1 VLFVAGPA
9 GTANTGA
16 VDLLPELAA
25 LCREHGVRF
34 HVDAACRGRSDWRW
48 GWSGDIHARLGVRER
63 PGGTVPLNLT
73 QKILHSHVVS
83 GEVVAGAHITVGV
96 DQVLVED
103 ATGTMTGMQFEM
115 LGVDDIAVPLG
126 VLYVDHNVLQIDD
139 RNMQDHRYL
148 RSFADRHGLRFSP
161 PGHGI
166 SHYIHL
172 EHFGR
177 PGELLVGA
185 DSHSTM
191 AGAVGM
197 FATGVGGLEA
207 AVALAGYGF
216 ELPCPGVVGVELT
229 GRLNPSVEAK
239 DVILELLRRYG
250 VRGGRGLV
258 FEFFGGGVADISTT
272 GRGTICNMI
281 VETGATAGVFPS
293 DEQTR
298 RWLAGHGR
306 EADFVELA
314 ADPGAEYDAVERV
327 DLSRLEPL
335 VAVPHSPGNVVPV
348 AEVAGVEVV
357 QVCVGSSVN
366 SSYEDLATVAAALRG
381 RSVHPGVELTVT
393 PGSSEI
399 LDTIVR
405 SGVYQ
410 DLLAAGA
417 RMLEP
422 ICGPCIGIGQAPVKG
437 RASLRTFNRNFPG
450 RSGTAED
457 QVYLCSPSTAAATAL
472 IGAITDP
479 RTLQWPPPRPPV
491 PADPSVGSH
500 LITSPLPER
509 ARRAVVVE
517 RGDNVVLPP
526 TPRPPPNDLDAR
538 VLIVVGDDISTGDMA
553 PDGAI
558 GMAVWSNIPEC
569 ARYMFRRLDPD
580 FHDRALGWGGGLI
593 VGGHNY
599 GQGSSREQ
607 AALAALHLS
616 VPAVVARSYARI
628 HRRNLIGVG
637 ILPLVFVDDTTWFEA
652 RVGQHW
658 RIPGVAAALETS
670 ADALTAEVDGAG
682 TIRLALDVSPSERAT
697 LLVGGL
703 LASIRQ
709 GRRRPV
715 ASMLPR
721 AARS

>member
-25 LCREHGVRF
+25 LCCEHGVRF

-335 VAVPHSPGNVVPV
+335 VATPHSPGNVVPV

-381 RSVHPGVELTVT
+381 RSVHPGVQLTVT

-607 AALAALHLS
+607 AALAALYLS

-670 ADALTAEVDGAG
+670 ADALTAEVEGAG

-721 AARS
+721 PARS